1 MARYVRRDS
10 PGRLQR
16 SLPHPWASDTL
27 IRSATLLVLAR
38 GLHEQGDLDAVVDL
52 ELVEESGDMALDRRD
67 GEVQRRGDLGVAVAE
82 ADGERDVALARA
94 ERRQSVAGILGA
106 GAGVRVAG
114 HQRDEPACDRGRE
127 HAVAGV
133 DELDC

>member
-1 MARYVRRDS
+1 MGGAGLERATSCLHAGGAPPAAPAETAALMGER
-10 PGRLQR
+10 
-16 SLPHPWASDTL
+16 HSDP
-27 IRSATLLVLAR
+27 SATLLVLAR

-94 ERRQSVAGILGA
+94 ER
-106 GAGVRVAG
+106 
-114 HQRDEPACDRGRE
+114 
-127 HAVAGV
+127 
-133 DELDC
+133 